1 MAFANQFALTLE
13 LTRLVPPL
21 KWATNKAGNVVMSH
35 ARNLRQSG
43 SDIVVEEDL
52 TNVFGKCRISNSL
65 TSSFKT
71 IITKSTSDTT
81 LLEGIVLQGGPG
93 PTVARAFQESS
104 YFAMVVQISLLS
116 WTFETSYLATAITEA
131 LRERLE
137 GAPLSSALPLSP
149 DRQGILGV
157 IRACESQT
165 SAFNWNMMLD
175 AVSTTLGYEAHRAP
189 IDFPQFVLR
198 GLLDMFP
205 MVQTLPSDRLIHIQI
220 PVGENIE
227 SGVSTLVVW
236 AHHLLDL
243 IVLVRPRRWDGRS
256 TKDIRFGGPDLE
268 QVFIEEAAADDEAFI
283 TLLDSQKEHLLT
295 IKPEPNGEDGLIG
308 SVRRIPA
315 RGWGNALIA
324 DEMSRFLAFRRR
336 SQAVIEDLQ
345 TVTTAFAFIIAKN
358 LVKDDTG
365 RIIDEDAAKMRT
377 PMIYNIDKDRLLQA
391 SRFLFDNPHISSGE
405 IDSFVAQYSFRTLDK
420 CLPQPPAFAAAARA
434 HPLPTKSECVIED
447 EWDLICD
454 HARRLSI
461 FLIAL
466 AHVENLED
474 CEDLMFAGV
483 AFGNMSEH
491 ILAQQLDDWN
501 GRDALRISDDAW
513 LQAVAVPLLGHRRY
527 IWNLPWDRTCLISD
541 KGWSAWIPTFGASD
555 PAYISAGS
563 VRLGHGSPCRNG
575 VWKTGIWDSAH
586 GGLQFMADPHK
597 VESCGQIT
605 SLRCVE
611 KVTLDT
617 PYCGEGD
624 DVFIVSARMRLHKET
639 LKSRPVH
646 RVGYKELQR
655 YLWWA
660 QLSKRCSHGSRMPGD
675 IKLTM
680 GCATIAGFGNHL
692 DNMVERILIYL
703 TAHSV
708 GARWL
713 ALATVP
719 WLGDIGDSEAEAE
732 AGIWRHILL
741 RTSDCCFQCAIDQ
754 AAAQPGKWFVI
765 L

>member
-21 KWATNKAGNVVMSH
+21 KWATNKAGNAIMGH
-35 ARNLRQSG
+35 ARNMRHSG

-52 TNVFGKCRISNSL
+52 TKVFGMCRISNSL

-71 IITKSTSDTT
+71 VVTKSASDTT
-81 LLEGIVLQGGPG
+81 LLEGIILQGGPG
-93 PTVARAFQESS
+93 PTVARAFQDSS

-131 LRERLE
+131 LRKRLE
-137 GAPLSSALPLSP
+137 GAPLSSALPTSP

-157 IRACESQT
+157 IRTCESQT
-165 SAFNWNMMLD
+165 SAFNWNMMLN

-227 SGVSTLVVW
+227 SGASALVVW

-243 IVLVRPRRWDGRS
+243 VVLVRPRTWDGRL
-256 TKDIRFGGPDLE
+256 TKDIRFGGPELE
-268 QVFIEEAAADDEAFI
+268 QVFIEEVAADDEAFI
-283 TLLDSQKEHLLT
+283 TLLDSQREHLLK
-295 IKPEPNGEDGLIG
+295 IKPEPDREDGLIG
-308 SVRRIPA
+308 SIRRIPA
-315 RGWGNALIA
+315 RGWGNALLA
-324 DEMSRFLAFRRR
+324 DAMSGFLAFRKR
-336 SQAVIEDLQ
+336 SQAVIKDLQ
-345 TVTTAFAFIIAKN
+345 TVTTAFAFIIANN

-365 RIIDEDAAKMRT
+365 RVIIDEDAAKMRT
-377 PMIYNIDKDRLLQA
+377 PMTYNIDKDRLLQA
-391 SRFLFDNPHISSGE
+391 SRFLFDNPYISSGE
-405 IDSFVAQYSFRTLDK
+405 IDRIAAEYSFTTLDK
-420 CLPQPPAFAAAARA
+420 CLPQPSAFEAAARA
-434 HPLPTKSECVIED
+434 HPLPKNSDSIIED
-447 EWDLICD
+447 EWDRTCD
-454 HARRLSI
+454 HARELSI

-466 AHVENLED
+466 AHVVNLED
-474 CEDLMFAGV
+474 CEDLMFAGI
-483 AFGNMSEH
+483 AFGVMSEH
-491 ILAQQLDDWN
+491 PLAQQLGEWN

-513 LQAVAVPLLGHRRY
+513 LQAIAVPLLSHRRY
-527 IWNLPWDRTCLISD
+527 VWNLPWDRTCLISD
-541 KGWSAWIPTFGASD
+541 RGWSAWIPTFEASD
-555 PAYISAGS
+555 PAYINAGS
-563 VRLGHGSPCRNG
+563 VRIGRGSPCRNG
-575 VWKTGIWDSAH
+575 VWKTGIWDAAH
-586 GGLQFMADPHK
+586 GSLQFMADPRK
-597 VESCGQIT
+597 VESCGQTT

-624 DVFIVSARMRLHKET
+624 EVFLVSVRMRLHLEP
-639 LKSRPVH
+639 RPVQ

-660 QLSKRCSHGSRMPGD
+660 QLSKRCSHRSCIPGN

-680 GCATIAGFGNHL
+680 GCATIAGFGNNL
-692 DNMVERILIYL
+692 DNILERIIVYL

-719 WLGDIGDSEAEAE
+719 WLGVTGDSEAEAE
-732 AGIWRHILL
+732 AEVWRHILL

-754 AAAQPGKWFVI
+754 AAVQPGKWFVI